1 MKRISPRWRSFA
13 AHLRGNQSDAEQR
26 LWEEIRDGRIK
37 GWKFRRQHPIGRSI
51 VDFCCL
57 ERMLIIELDDGEP
70 QEQETADEE
79 STKYLTALGFRV
91 LRFLN
96 DDVLAKP
103 ENVVEEI
110 VRVMGNFENLPS
122 PPTSVIFSEPSPDR
136 KMEPEDSHTHTF
148 SNQAKVPHTGRR
160 SALGFRMPAE
170 WEPHEATWLGWPH
183 NTKDWPGK
191 MGAISWVY
199 GEMVRK
205 LSLGEDVRIL
215 VNDKDH
221 ELKARR
227 VLDKVGVDMTRIQ
240 FFRIPTNRGWARDF
254 GPIFVKRDQPGEQVA
269 ITRFRFT
276 AWAKYPDWQL
286 DDRIPVRLGP
296 KLKIPVVP
304 VERNRKGV
312 VLEGGA
318 IDVNGQGTLLT
329 TEECLL
335 DERVQVRN
343 PGYSRQ
349 DYEEMFGTHLGIS
362 QVLWLGQG
370 IAGDDTHGHVD
381 DVCRFVDPYTVVLCQ
396 ESNPTDEN
404 YRPLAE
410 NAERLEGM
418 RVEDGRKLLVVPLPM
433 PEPLY
438 FEGRRLPA
446 SYANFYIGNAVVL
459 VPTFNDPQDRVALGI
474 VADLFPDRTVVGI
487 HAVDL
492 VWGFGTIHCLTQ
504 QQPAS
509 DQLSIL
515 KERS

>member
-1 MKRISPRWRSFA
+1 VRGELKRISPRLRSLA
-13 AHLRGNQSDAEQR
+13 ARLRGDRNDAEQK
-26 LWEEIRDGRIK
+26 LWERIRGGQLK
-37 GWKFRRQHPIGRSI
+37 GWKFRRQHPIGRNI

-57 ERMLIIELDDGEP
+57 EEMLIIELDGGHNI
-70 QEQETADEE
+70 EQDEADEE
-79 STKYLTALGFRV
+79 HTNYLKALGFCI

-96 DDVLAKP
+96 DDVLEKTDD
-103 ENVVEEI
+103 VLEEI
-110 VRVMGNFENLPS
+110 VSVMESSESLSHHPS
-122 PPTSVIFSEPSPDR
+122 LVLSWRTSPGREKEMEDLHPSVSSFQEKSPQREKGSE
-136 KMEPEDSHTHTF
+136 
-148 SNQAKVPHTGRR
+148 
-160 SALGFRMPAE
+160 LGFRMPAE
-170 WEPHEATWLGWPH
+170 WERHEATWLGWPH

-191 MGAISWVY
+191 IAAISWVY
-199 GEMVRK
+199 GEIVRK
-205 LSLGEDVRIL
+205 LSGGETVRIF

-254 GPIFVKRDQPGEQVA
+254 GPIFVKRDQPDPHVA
-269 ITRFRFT
+269 IARFRFT
-276 AWAKYPDWQL
+276 AWAKYSDWQL
-286 DDRIPVRLGP
+286 DDRIPVRLGQ
-296 KLKIPVVP
+296 KLQIPVVT
-304 VERNRKGV
+304 VEQNRRGV

-335 DERVQVRN
+335 DEQVQVRN
-343 PGYSRQ
+343 PEFSRQ
-349 DYEEMFGTHLGIS
+349 EYEGIFRTHLGIS

-370 IAGDDTHGHVD
+370 IVGDDTHGHVD

-396 ESNPTDEN
+396 ESNPVDEN

-410 NAERLEGM
+410 NAERLAGM
-418 RVEDGRKLLVVPLPM
+418 RAEDGRKLIVVSLPM
-433 PEPLY
+433 PAPLY

-459 VPTFNDPQDRVALGI
+459 VPTFNDPQDRRALGI
-474 VADLFPDRTVVGI
+474 LSDLFPDRVVVGI

-509 DQLSIL
+509 DHL
-515 KERS
+515 